1 MVGPRIVLHVYLAIA
16 SCNGEMVSF
25 ANDESMTLNMPQSG
39 FSVTRAALRRHLRPQ
54 DNMHMHEALLR
65 VELPTVRL
73 VEIHE
78 LARVSRESI
87 SPCPFRRTPHVSS
100 LAVLW
105 KPGASP

>member
-73 VEIHE
+73 
-78 LARVSRESI
+78 SRI
-87 SPCPFRRTPHVSS
+87 PPCPLRRTPHVSS